1 MRRHGALLFGLLF
14 LLMGAKLGR
23 LSDAERE
30 HWRALR
36 IFMSDAE
43 QKAWLKN
50 KTEEE
55 RNTWLQDKGLWDRFY
70 GLDPSVRDQVLAGD
84 VRLGW
89 PRDRVY
95 MAWGAPFQKMRLT
108 GRNAARSEKLIYRF
122 EVDKD
127 GFATPLVGKQIDHK
141 AVDRYQIELVMDDDV
156 LTEMVEKDDWE

>member
-1 MRRHGALLFGLLF
+1 MRRHGALLLGLLVM
-14 LLMGAKLGR
+14 LMGSKLGR

-36 IFMSDAE
+36 ALMTE
-43 QKAWLKN
+43 EQQKAWLKN

-55 RNTWLQDKGLWDRFY
+55 RNAWLEEHDLWDTFY
-70 GLDPSVRDQVLAGD
+70 SHDATVREQIVRGD

-89 PRDRVY
+89 SRNMVY

-127 GFATPLVGKQIDHK
+127 GFATPLVGKHVDHK
-141 AVDRYQIELVMDDDV
+141 AVDRYQVELVLDDDV